1 MERLN
6 RNHGGYRGETVDPAV
21 VLASCESA
29 AQRGGWRVEHVPVA
43 GRQPFLVLRR
53 EPACQVSGG
62 TPLRI
67 YVSAGIHGDE
77 PAGPLAVQT
86 LLESGALP
94 DTHAFWV
101 LPCLNPAGLA
111 ANRRE
116 NPDGI
121 DLNRDYRH
129 FRSPEVRAHVAWL
142 RQQPTFDLC
151 FCLHEDWEA
160 SGFYLYEL
168 NPEDRPSLAPAILQ
182 AVCEVC
188 PVDLSPVI
196 EGRPAQGGLIRPDI
210 RPESRPE
217 WPEAFWLLQQG
228 KTRWSY
234 TLEAPSDYALP
245 VRVRALVRAIQA
257 ALHALEEAREPR

>member
-1 MERLN
+1 MERLYRN
-6 RNHGGYRGETVDPAV
+6 RGGYRGETVDPAAL
-21 VLASCESA
+21 LAACESA
-29 AQRGGWRVEHVPVA
+29 GRREGWRIEHLSVA
-43 GRQPFLVLRR
+43 GRDHPLVVLRR
-53 EPACQVSGG
+53 EARRQPTAGPSR
-62 TPLRI
+62 RI
-67 YVSAGIHGDE
+67 YLSAGIHGDE

-86 LLESGALP
+86 LLESGTLP

-101 LPCLNPAGLA
+101 VPCLNPAGLA

-129 FRSPEVRAHVAWL
+129 LRSPEVRAHVAWL
-142 RQQPTFDLC
+142 LQQPSFDLC

-168 NPEDRPSLAPAILQ
+168 NPDDRPSLAPAMLQ
-182 AVCEVC
+182 AVREVC
-188 PVDLSPVI
+188 PLDLSPVI
-196 EGRPAQGGLIRPDI
+196 EGRPAHGGLIRPDI
-210 RPESRPE
+210 RPETRPE

-228 KTRWSY
+228 HTRWSY

-245 VRVRALVRAIQA
+245 VRVQALTRAVQA
-257 ALHALEEAREPR
+257 ALHVLGNTG